1 MDTPIT
7 FGTTDKQ
14 TLVEGTPNTFTPSK
28 PYTAVTIHSDRN
40 LYVRLDGEDA
50 ADTDFYWLK
59 DAYLTV
65 RVEWG
70 VPVSV
75 LVADDQ
81 DSGGVVR
88 FTETAV
94 V

>member
-7 FGTTDKQ
+7 FGATDKQ
-14 TLVEGTPNTFTPSK
+14 TLVEGTPNTFTAAK
-28 PYTAVTIHSDRN
+28 PYTSVIIHSDRN

-65 RVEWG
+65 RAEWG

-88 FTETAV
+88 FTEAAIV
-94 V
+94 